1 MKGEILLKT
10 TYVNAT
16 IVTMNE
22 QNEVIENGYIIV
34 ENDQIIDVKSGEFA
48 NDFEVDE
55 VIDMKGKWVL
65 PGLVNTHTHV
75 VMSLLRGIGDDML
88 LQPWLET
95 RIWPLESQFTPQIAV
110 ASTELGLLEMVKSGT
125 TSFSDMFNPIGVDQD
140 VIMETVSR
148 SGMRATVSRTLFS
161 FGTKEDEKKAIEEAE
176 KYVKRY
182 YNESGMLTT
191 MVAPHS
197 PYTCS
202 TELLEECARIAVEN
216 QTMVHIH
223 LSETE
228 REVRDI
234 EAQYGKRPVEYAASC
249 GLFKRPT
256 VIAHG
261 VVLNDNERAFLAEH
275 DVRVA
280 HNPNSNLK
288 LGSGIANV
296 KAMLEAGIKV
306 GIATDSVASNNNL
319 DMFEEMRIATL
330 LQKGIHQ
337 DATALPVET
346 ALTLATKGAA
356 EVIGMK
362 QTGSLEVEKC
372 ADFITID
379 PSNKPHLQPAD
390 EVLSHL
396 VYAASG
402 KDISDVIIN
411 GKRVVWNGE
420 CKTLDEERIIFEASR
435 YKRGLQR

>member
-34 ENDQIIDVKSGEFA
+34 ENDQIIDVNSGEFA

-95 RIWPLESQFTPQIAV
+95 RIWPLESQFTPELAV

-140 VIMETVSR
+140 AIMETVLN
-148 SGMRATVSRTLFS
+148 SGMRAAVSRTLFS
-161 FGTKEDEKKAIEEAE
+161 FGTKDDEKKAIEEAE

-182 YNESGMLTT
+182 YKESGMLTT

-261 VVLNDNERAFLAEH
+261 VVLNDDERTFLAEH

-346 ALTLATKGAA
+346 ALSLATKGAA

-362 QTGSLEVEKC
+362 QTGSLEVGKC

-379 PSNKPHLQPAD
+379 PSKKPHLQPAD

>member
-34 ENDQIIDVKSGEFA
+34 ENDQIIDVKSAEFA

-140 VIMETVSR
+140 AIMETVSR

>member
-48 NDFEVDE
+48 SDFEVDE

-140 VIMETVSR
+140 AIMETVSR
-148 SGMRATVSRTLFS
+148 SGMRAAVSRTFFS

-362 QTGSLEVEKC
+362 QTGSLEVGKC

>member
-48 NDFEVDE
+48 NDFKVDE

-140 VIMETVSR
+140 AIMETVSR
-148 SGMRATVSRTLFS
+148 SGMRAAVSRTLFS
-161 FGTKEDEKKAIEEAE
+161 FGTKDDEKKAIEEAE

-261 VVLNDNERAFLAEH
+261 VVLNDDERAFLAEH

-362 QTGSLEVEKC
+362 QTGSLEAGKC

-420 CKTLDEERIIFEASR
+420 CKTLDEERIIFEARR

>member
-95 RIWPLESQFTPQIAV
+95 RIWPLESQFTPELAV

-140 VIMETVSR
+140 AIMETVSR
-148 SGMRATVSRTLFS
+148 SGMRASVSRTLFS

-261 VVLNDNERAFLAEH
+261 VVLNENERAFLAEH

-346 ALTLATKGAA
+346 ALSLATKGAA

-362 QTGSLEVEKC
+362 QTGSLEVGKC
-372 ADFITID
+372 ADFIAID